1 MKKKIQLKQNIVI
14 VYVLIFLV
22 VVVLA
27 SFLILKSFAF
37 SSKDNENDTIKNNTN
52 KIENVN
58 NNVTNNSVS
67 NNTNTNTN
75 TNTNMNTNTNTSSNN
90 TTNVIDNKP
99 DINNT
104 TSESPSQNVTVNTS
118 YIQDEFTIDDIT
130 LDDTKIIFNEKHA
143 MAVGDSMAEGLDCY
157 GVLNKENVVWHR
169 GRRID
174 NMYLDLESVK
184 AYNPDYL
191 FLAYGANDIKSFRG
205 NVDGW
210 IAKYK
215 EAIINIQSELPNT
228 KIIVNSVL
236 PVSDYAATNDPSFT
250 YQPMYND
257 ALKNLAKE
265 LGIQFLENGVY
276 LADRVNSF
284 SADGVHPKVP
294 FFQSWGRHMASY
306 LKSVN

>member
-22 VVVLA
+22 VIVLA
-27 SFLILKSFAF
+27 SFLILKSFTL
-37 SSKDNENDTIKNNTN
+37 SSKDNENNTIKNNTN

-58 NNVTNNSVS
+58 NNVANNSV
-67 NNTNTNTN
+67 NN
-75 TNTNMNTNTNTSSNN
+75 NTNTNTSSNN
-90 TTNVIDNKP
+90 TTNVIDNKT

-104 TSESPSQNVTVNTS
+104 ISENPSQNVTVNTS

-157 GVLNKENVVWHR
+157 RVLNKENVVWHR

-184 AYNPDYL
+184 AYNPNYL

-215 EAIINIQSELPNT
+215 EAIINIQNELPNT

-265 LGIQFLENGVY
+265 LGVQFLENGVY

-284 SADGVHPKVP
+284 SADGVHPKIP
-294 FFQSWGRHMASY
+294 FFQNWGRHMASY

>member
-1 MKKKIQLKQNIVI
+1 MNKKIKLKQKYVI
-14 VYVLIFLV
+14 MYTLIFLV
-22 VVVLA
+22 TISLL
-27 SFLILKSFAF
+27 SYIIFKSYAF
-37 SSKDNENDTIKNNTN
+37 KDGNSANANAIISNNGTNIVENSNVNTVIENNTTDN
-52 KIENVN
+52 KVIE
-58 NNVTNNSVS
+58 
-67 NNTNTNTN
+67 
-75 TNTNMNTNTNTSSNN
+75 NN
-90 TTNVIDNKP
+90 TTNDKP
-99 DINNT
+99 VQNNT
-104 TSESPSQNVTVNTS
+104 TPVEKPNDEPKVTINTS
-118 YIQDEFTIDDIT
+118 YVQDEFSIDDIT
-130 LDDTKIIFNEKHA
+130 LEETKIIFNEKHA

-174 NMYLDLESVK
+174 TMSADLESVK
-184 AYNPDYL
+184 AYNPSYL
-191 FLAYGANDIKSFRG
+191 FLAYGANDIKSWTS

-210 IAKYK
+210 IAKYR
-215 EAIINIQSELPNT
+215 EAIMNIQSMLPDT

-236 PVSDYAATNDPSFT
+236 PVSDYAVANDPSFT

-294 FFQSWGRHMASY
+294 FFQSWGKHMASY

>member
-1 MKKKIQLKQNIVI
+1 MNKKIKLKQKYVI
-14 VYVLIFLV
+14 MYTLIFLV
-22 VVVLA
+22 TISLL
-27 SFLILKSFAF
+27 SYIIFKSFAF
-37 SSKDNENDTIKNNTN
+37 KDGNSANANAIISNNGTNIVENS
-52 KIENVN
+52 NVN
-58 NNVTNNSVS
+58 TVIE
-67 NNTNTNTN
+67 
-75 TNTNMNTNTNTSSNN
+75 NN
-90 TTNVIDNKP
+90 TTDNKVNE
-99 DINNT
+99 NNT
-104 TSESPSQNVTVNTS
+104 TEDKPVQNNTTPVEKPNDEPKVTINTS
-118 YIQDEFTIDDIT
+118 YVQDEFSIDDIT
-130 LDDTKIIFNEKHA
+130 LEETKIIFNEKHA

-174 NMYLDLESVK
+174 TMSADLESVK
-184 AYNPDYL
+184 AYNPSYL
-191 FLAYGANDIKSFRG
+191 FLAYGANDIKSWTS

-210 IAKYK
+210 IAKYR
-215 EAIINIQSELPNT
+215 EAIMNIQSMLPDT

-236 PVSDYAATNDPSFT
+236 PVSDYAVANDPSFT

-257 ALKNLAKE
+257 ALKNLANE

-294 FFQSWGRHMASY
+294 FFQSWGKHMASY